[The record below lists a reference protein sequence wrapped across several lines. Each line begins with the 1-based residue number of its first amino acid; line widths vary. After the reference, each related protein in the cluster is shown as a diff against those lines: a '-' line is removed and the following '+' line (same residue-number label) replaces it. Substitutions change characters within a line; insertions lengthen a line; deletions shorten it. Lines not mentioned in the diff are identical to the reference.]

1 MEVEKRVWKEKK
13 ESKEMVRC
21 LHDWENSRKLKA
33 HLCMLTEFYLEWY
46 SFLFLYKT
54 VNSVG
59 SVCLVTRL
67 WQNLLKCGEKIESW
81 KIGTEKGAE
90 S

>member
-1 MEVEKRVWKEKK
+1 MYVDGVLLG
-13 ESKEMVRC
+13 MV
-21 LHDWENSRKLKA
+21 
-33 HLCMLTEFYLEWY
+33 F
-46 SFLFLYKT
+46 FFLYKT

-81 KIGTEKGAE
+81 KIGTERRGKLDLQAGD
-90 S
+90 

>member
-1 MEVEKRVWKEKK
+1 MYVDGVLLG
-13 ESKEMVRC
+13 MV
-21 LHDWENSRKLKA
+21 
-33 HLCMLTEFYLEWY
+33 F
-46 SFLFLYKT
+46 FFLYKT

>member
-1 MEVEKRVWKEKK
+1 MYVDGVLLGME
-13 ESKEMVRC
+13 
-21 LHDWENSRKLKA
+21 
-33 HLCMLTEFYLEWY
+33 F
-46 SFLFLYKT
+46 FFLYKT
-54 VNSVG
+54 VNNVG

-90 S
+90 SLDLQAGD